1 MHYDFREFFRE
12 RKVDLVVVSLGFAFF
27 MVGFVAGYLCGLR
40 NVHDNGTGTATVGQQ
55 LNEAGTNISNAK
67 DGIDAAQG
75 HAGNVAAGI
84 GTAQESTDYLTGTVN
99 SSAELIGQCQQI
111 VERIRQ
117 RGKKDT
123 SAN

>member
-67 DGIDAAQG
+67 EGIDSAQNHIATG
-75 HAGNVAAGI
+75 A
-84 GTAQESTDYLTGTVN
+84 ESVEYLQGTVTA
-99 SSAELIGQCQQI
+99 SGDLIEDCK
-111 VERIRQ
+111 RILETVRR
-117 RGKKDT
+117 RGKT
-123 SAN
+123 NQTAH